1 MKMTVDTIT
10 PSVAPLVLAKRLD
23 LTEVTALRQ
32 SLLDH
37 LDQAITLDASGV
49 VHLGGLCLQVL
60 LSAALDQRAAG
71 RALHISPRSTAFDS
85 ALSSFA
91 VSLGSIQSEISQ

>member
-1 MKMTVDTIT
+1 MTVDTIS
-10 PSVAPLVLAKRLD
+10 PSAAPLVLAKRLD

-32 SLLDH
+32 SLLDD
-37 LDQAITLDASGV
+37 LAQAITLDASGV

-60 LSAALDQRAAG
+60 LSVARDRRAAG
-71 RALHISPRSTAFDS
+71 QTLRISPRSAAFDA

-91 VSLGSIQSEISQ
+91 VSLASIQSEISQ